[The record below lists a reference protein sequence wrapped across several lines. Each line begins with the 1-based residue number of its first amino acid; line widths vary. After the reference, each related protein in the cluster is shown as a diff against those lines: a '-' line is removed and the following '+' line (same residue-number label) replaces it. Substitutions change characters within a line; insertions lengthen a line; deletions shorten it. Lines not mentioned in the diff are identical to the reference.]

1 MVNLC
6 YLQLAML
13 IVKDKKRNGFAA
25 EVKGGSYDLQNVS
38 LSIGINTEIGL
49 NNNYSFR

>member
-1 MVNLC
+1 
-6 YLQLAML
+6 ML

-38 LSIGINTEIGL
+38 LSLSE
-49 NNNYSFR
+49 

>member
-25 EVKGGSYDLQNVS
+25 EVKGSSYDPRNVS